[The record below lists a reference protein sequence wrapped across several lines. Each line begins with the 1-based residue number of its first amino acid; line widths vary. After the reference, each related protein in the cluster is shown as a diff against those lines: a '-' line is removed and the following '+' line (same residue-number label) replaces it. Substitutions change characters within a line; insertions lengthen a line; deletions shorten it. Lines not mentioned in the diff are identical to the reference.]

1 MDSETGKHLAVFH
14 LDFSKAFDNVCLERL
29 HKKLA
34 RLGVGGNFLDLL
46 HSYLTNRQQFVQINT
61 AWSSLKAVSSGV
73 PQGSVLGP
81 LLFLIFINDLP
92 NCVTHPCYGFADD
105 LKVVIIN
112 QHDLEKNQD
121 GLHNWCLQNRMI
133 LNAKKSSLLLLKGDL
148 KTDIFGVELP
158 IVKEQKDLGL
168 LVSSDIT
175 CSSNV
180 ELRTSKAL
188 RALYQ
193 IKRNMSKNVT
203 LQAKLNAYTGYV
215 VPILVYSSQ
224 VSPLTTRFLRK
235 VEKIQRLATKW
246 FFGVNIDY
254 KARLINCGLLPL
266 SMCIELHDVLCMR
279 DLLRNKYDY
288 SSTDEMNLK
297 ESKRTRQDARN
308 ELQIPKVNGN
318 ECSENFLHR
327 TANLVNISRKLG
339 SLEDLNKPKLSYLYR
354 NFFPE
359 QCNELSTCS
368 WRILCSCGSCNPHS
382 KLWNC
387 YIFYFK
393 ATNWWTESENPW
405 LCPKVSTT
413 LGHNPEVPT
422 TTTKVQSAILSVE
435 KIDDQSLMEKTLTF
449 KWPHWC
455 LIARFGVFR
464 TFAYFNFVRLAIC
477 VSALPCSNVF
487 T

>member
-1 MDSETGKHLAVFH
+1 MSNLKENKARGHDTIGNLILKSCARSLLSSLKHVFQTCCNKGTYPDEWKISKVTPVFKDGDKTDVCYRPISLLCSISKVFEKLIIDSLYLFVKDNLHSSQFGFRKHRSTVIQLLIFLNNIYKTMDSETGKHLAVFH

-29 HKKLA
+29 HEKLA

-158 IVKEQKDLGL
+158 IVKEKKDLGL

-224 VSPLTTRFLRK
+224 VSPLTTRCLRK
-235 VEKIQRLATKW
+235 VEKIQRLA
-246 FFGVNIDY
+246 
-254 KARLINCGLLPL
+254 
-266 SMCIELHDVLCMR
+266 
-279 DLLRNKYDY
+279 
-288 SSTDEMNLK
+288 
-297 ESKRTRQDARN
+297 
-308 ELQIPKVNGN
+308 
-318 ECSENFLHR
+318 
-327 TANLVNISRKLG
+327 
-339 SLEDLNKPKLSYLYR
+339 
-354 NFFPE
+354 
-359 QCNELSTCS
+359 
-368 WRILCSCGSCNPHS
+368 
-382 KLWNC
+382 
-387 YIFYFK
+387 
-393 ATNWWTESENPW
+393 
-405 LCPKVSTT
+405 
-413 LGHNPEVPT
+413 
-422 TTTKVQSAILSVE
+422 
-435 KIDDQSLMEKTLTF
+435 
-449 KWPHWC
+449 
-455 LIARFGVFR
+455 
-464 TFAYFNFVRLAIC
+464 
-477 VSALPCSNVF
+477 
-487 T
+487 